1 MRCLALGLSE
11 PAGIVDSG
19 VEQTGGETWLEILDN
34 GPIPFISLCQ

>member
-19 VEQTGGETWLEILDN
+19 VEQTGETWLEILDN
-34 GPIPFISLCQ
+34 GPVPFISLCQ